1 MKKYPHKYRL
11 LTSLLMIY
19 NTDYKFLMQ
28 IRSDDAPIMPS
39 VIGFFGGG
47 IKDFENPYEAAI
59 RESFEELSIKLDY
72 KFYKKREA
80 IVENKYYELAYF
92 FTAKINNNQKFVVN
106 EGDGHLWLDVN
117 NIPNDL
123 EIQKHDLNILNDMY
137 NTLTI

>member
-1 MKKYPHKYRL
+1 MKKYPYKYRL
-11 LTSLLMIY
+11 FSSLLLIY
-19 NTDYKFLMQ
+19 NSDLKFLMQ

-47 IKDFENPYEAAI
+47 IKDFEDPYDAAI
-59 RESFEELSIKLDY
+59 RESIEELSIKLDY

-117 NIPNDL
+117 NIPSDI
-123 EIQKHDLNILNDMY
+123 EIQIHDLNILNDMY
-137 NTLTI
+137 NILIK